1 MNTQPSIIFPANET
15 TIVAQSIDIQ
25 MSNSFENDLCTVG
38 PVTETQ
44 KAVQFDSESQQ
55 GINAEIVKPRS
66 KMVHMMKWALAGLQL
81 ATAIY
86 SWVKFA
92 EIGFFLWQAIVLTLI
107 TVSSFITLI
116 RAKSCRRT
124 SNTKVPFVFWVAGLV
139 ITLATLGLVADVI
152 AESIVLYSRQFCY
165 KPIAFLHGNGIRVHW
180 CTFFKQESQLY
191 SGNNYQQTHK
201 GNFHS
206 VQLSNFNAKYSIS
219 GLDESFQI
227 ALPDKVS
234 KFVVM
239 TDIHANNKFT
249 SALGTD
255 FDFMVFCGDQSNNGT
270 INEFEHSFKNLPQK
284 PVIMAMGNH
293 DARGKFDQVMQRDV
307 NFYQQVR
314 NVGFYFIF
322 IQKGTPVSDK
332 KVDIAMQFLRDN
344 IHLSAG
350 VEHVFV
356 VVHYPV
362 YSTGYFG
369 AHPYFSK
376 SLEVFLDANTDKKI
390 RSVFYGHD
398 HNFAAFQRNNQ
409 YFFDTGVGGGHIT
422 MMNKTKNGKERK
434 WPSDSLHGPLVPIND
449 KCYGYEHH
457 LDSWLL
463 YSRTE
468 VEIAAGKIVYHVRDL
483 VRDTILKSYEQIL

>member
-1 MNTQPSIIFPANET
+1 MTDNTTGIQIESSVEINKDLTQTSENVITQEKKTKQLSGFQKYLILSMYCIF
-15 TIVAQSIDIQ
+15 IVLQSISLVVCKKQ
-25 MSNSFENDLCTVG
+25 LSQTGFLLMQS
-38 PVTETQ
+38 
-44 KAVQFDSESQQ
+44 KA
-55 GINAEIVKPRS
+55 
-66 KMVHMMKWALAGLQL
+66 
-81 ATAIY
+81 
-86 SWVKFA
+86 
-92 EIGFFLWQAIVLTLI
+92 FL
-107 TVSSFITLI
+107 SFI
-116 RAKSCRRT
+116 
-124 SNTKVPFVFWVAGLV
+124 V
-139 ITLATLGLVADVI
+139 ITATLFLSTIIITSINPKLKHKYLCYMITLLLNI
-152 AESIVLYSRQFCY
+152 AGSLIACMTLGFIIQFIVELKLLQRKQFCY

-180 CTFFKQESQLY
+180 CTFFKQEQQLFSTNDIY
-191 SGNNYQQTHK
+191 KTKSD
-201 GNFHS
+201 NFHS

-219 GLDESFQI
+219 GLDESFQV

-350 VEHVFV
+350 VEHVFI

-398 HNFAAFQRNNQ
+398 HNFAAFQRNKQ

>member
-1 MNTQPSIIFPANET
+1 MTDNTTEFQIQSSVEINKDLTQTSENVNIQEKKPKQFTRFQKYLILSMYCLFII
-15 TIVAQSIDIQ
+15 VQSI
-25 MSNSFENDLCTVG
+25 CTV
-38 PVTETQ
+38 VCKRLHTQ
-44 KAVQFDSESQQ
+44 INYFLMQNKA
-55 GINAEIVKPRS
+55 
-66 KMVHMMKWALAGLQL
+66 
-81 ATAIY
+81 
-86 SWVKFA
+86 
-92 EIGFFLWQAIVLTLI
+92 FFSLVLI
-107 TVSSFITLI
+107 TIILLIITIIVIFISFKIKNKQFCNKITQLINYVGLLVAFITLGFVI
-116 RAKSCRRT
+116 DIITETAKLQR
-124 SNTKVPFVFWVAGLV
+124 K
-139 ITLATLGLVADVI
+139 
-152 AESIVLYSRQFCY
+152 EFCY
-165 KPIAFLHGNGIRVHW
+165 KPIAFIHLNGIRVHW
-180 CTFFKQESQLY
+180 CTFFQKKQKLFSANDIY
-191 SGNNYQQTHK
+191 KTSSD
-201 GNFHS
+201 NFHS
-206 VQLSNFNAKYSIS
+206 VQLNNFNAKYSIS
-219 GLDESFQI
+219 GIDESFQV

-249 SALGTD
+249 SSMGTN

-322 IQKGTPVSDK
+322 IQKGTPVSDQ

-350 VEHVFV
+350 VEHVFI

-376 SLEVFLDANTDKKI
+376 SLEVFLDANADKKI

-398 HNFAAFQRNNQ
+398 HNFAAFRRNKQ
-409 YFFDTGVGGGHIT
+409 YFFDTGVGGGNIT
-422 MMNKTKNGKERK
+422 LMNTTIKGKERK